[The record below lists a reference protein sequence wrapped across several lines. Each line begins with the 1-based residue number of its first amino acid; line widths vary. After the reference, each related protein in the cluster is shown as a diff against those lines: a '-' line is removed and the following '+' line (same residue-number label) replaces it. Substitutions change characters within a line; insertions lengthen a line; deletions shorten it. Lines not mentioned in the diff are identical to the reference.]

1 MFTLPFLTLNHFTLN
16 HFTLNRAWTL
26 VRLTR
31 QVFDHPELLECTN
44 VK

>member
-16 HFTLNRAWTL
+16 QFTLNRAWTL